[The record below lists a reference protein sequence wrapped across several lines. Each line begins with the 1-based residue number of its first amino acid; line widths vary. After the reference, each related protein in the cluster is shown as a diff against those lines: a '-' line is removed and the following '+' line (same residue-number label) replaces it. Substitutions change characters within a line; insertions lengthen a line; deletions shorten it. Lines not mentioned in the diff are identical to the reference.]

1 MENKENKTSEKHQI
15 QSYLIDYLPEIY
27 RENEDA
33 KDFLVRFLN
42 IFEETLTPISEL
54 ISQIHFLFDPQL
66 TPAQHL
72 PYLARWLGMT
82 EKQLL
87 SYGDLSTQEK
97 IDQTRQLIP
106 NLMNLYRKRGT
117 KSGLE
122 EWVRIRTGRK
132 ITIEEKIVGMT
143 LGDQT
148 KMGWAFISDAKEH
161 FVVWVDLP
169 KIKEDRGEKEIGR
182 CIKKEI
188 DSQIPV
194 FCRYVIKTE
203 TNEGTTVE
211 LNEDILK

>member
-1 MENKENKTSEKHQI
+1 MNKEDENKKFKSC
-15 QSYLIDYLPEIY
+15 LIDYLPAIY

-33 KDFLVRFLN
+33 KDFLVRFLK
-42 IFEETLTPISEL
+42 IFEDTLTPISEL
-54 ISQIHFLFDPQL
+54 ISQIHFIFDPKL
-66 TPAQHL
+66 TPSQHL
-72 PYLARWLGMT
+72 PYLARWMGS
-82 EKQLL
+82 
-87 SYGDLSTQEK
+87 SYLNDFSNKKNIEQY
-97 IDQTRQLIP
+97 RQLIP

-117 KSGLE
+117 KSFLE
-122 EWVRIRTGRK
+122 EWVRILTGRK

-188 DSQIPV
+188 DSQKPV
-194 FCRYVIKTE
+194 FCRYVIKTK
-203 TNEGTTVE
+203 TNDGTTVE